1 MSKMLNEISYVFSRK
16 DKLKLLL
23 LLLIIVIGAFLEL
36 IGVSAIL
43 PFVNAILAP
52 KALMDNSYI
61 AFISDLFHISSDKQ
75 IIVLLA
81 LILIVVYVIKNMYIV
96 FMTRCQYRFVYNNQR
111 RLAGRM
117 MSVYLR
123 QPYIYHLSHGSAE
136 ILRNLDGDV
145 KNFFSVIIS
154 FLQLFTEGCVCLV
167 LLCYLLYK
175 DKSITIGVCIVLGGF
190 MLVYLYY
197 IRGKVTVMGRETRDY
212 LVSITKDIL
221 QAFGGVKEVKILE
234 RENYFTDK
242 FDADYKGYA
251 DRQTKYFIYGMLPRP
266 LMETVCISGL
276 LLVIVVKLLNGTQ
289 PTYFVTTVSVF
300 AVAAFR
306 MLPSFSK
313 ITNNLNNVMFNKAS
327 VNALYNDLQD
337 MKELEQAMLMEANE
351 VGQLSFEKD
360 IKIEKVDFRYPGSE
374 KYVLQDVSFIIPK
387 NSSIAFIG
395 PSGEGKT
402 TLADLVLGLLSAEKG
417 KVLIDGI
424 DIQNNIS
431 AWHLKLG
438 YIPQSIYL
446 TDDSIKNNI
455 AYGIPENEIDEEQLW
470 KALEDAQIKSFVES
484 LPEGIETNVGERGVR
499 LSGGQRQ
506 RIGIARALYNNPE
519 VLILDEA
526 TSALDNET
534 EAAVMDA
541 INHLAGSKTLI
552 IIAHRLSTIEN
563 CDIIF
568 EVKDGNVKNISNYN
582 Q

>member
-212 LVSITKDIL
+212 LVSINKDIL

>member
-1 MSKMLNEISYVFSRK
+1 
-16 DKLKLLL
+16 
-23 LLLIIVIGAFLEL
+23 
-36 IGVSAIL
+36 
-43 PFVNAILAP
+43 
-52 KALMDNSYI
+52 
-61 AFISDLFHISSDKQ
+61 
-75 IIVLLA
+75 
-81 LILIVVYVIKNMYIV
+81 
-96 FMTRCQYRFVYNNQR
+96 MTRCQYRFVYNNQR

-212 LVSITKDIL
+212 LVSINKDIL

-374 KYVLQDVSFIIPK
+374 NMFYKM
-387 NSSIAFIG
+387 
-395 PSGEGKT
+395 
-402 TLADLVLGLLSAEKG
+402 LVL
-417 KVLIDGI
+417 
-424 DIQNNIS
+424 
-431 AWHLKLG
+431 
-438 YIPQSIYL
+438 
-446 TDDSIKNNI
+446 
-455 AYGIPENEIDEEQLW
+455 
-470 KALEDAQIKSFVES
+470 
-484 LPEGIETNVGERGVR
+484 
-499 LSGGQRQ
+499 
-506 RIGIARALYNNPE
+506 
-519 VLILDEA
+519 
-526 TSALDNET
+526 
-534 EAAVMDA
+534 
-541 INHLAGSKTLI
+541 
-552 IIAHRLSTIEN
+552 
-563 CDIIF
+563 
-568 EVKDGNVKNISNYN
+568 
-582 Q
+582 